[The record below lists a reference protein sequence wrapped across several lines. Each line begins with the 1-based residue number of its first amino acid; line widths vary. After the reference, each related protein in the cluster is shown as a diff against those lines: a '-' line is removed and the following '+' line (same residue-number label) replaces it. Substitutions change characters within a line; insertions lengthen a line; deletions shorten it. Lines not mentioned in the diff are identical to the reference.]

1 VRLRSL
7 KFGLVILD
15 PPSFAR
21 SKKRTFSTAKDYPKL
36 MEDAIAITEKNGI
49 IVASTNNAS
58 FGMKK
63 FKAFIDQA
71 CKTTKTKYKIL
82 EEYGLP
88 NDFRTM
94 RQFPEMNY
102 LKVVILQKIN

>member
-1 VRLRSL
+1 LFPYTMLFRS
-7 KFGLVILD
+7 ILD

-63 FKAFIDQA
+63 FKSFIDQA

>member
-1 VRLRSL
+1 
-7 KFGLVILD
+7 
-15 PPSFAR
+15 
-21 SKKRTFSTAKDYPKL
+21 
-36 MEDAIAITEKNGI
+36 MEDAIAITAKDGI

-63 FKAFIDQA
+63 FKSFIDQA
-71 CKTTKTKYKIL
+71 CKKTNTSYKVL

-88 NDFRTM
+88 NDFRTI

-102 LKVVILQKIN
+102 LKVLILQKTN